1 MVAPV
6 GCSERSCGCE
16 EGRSGGTARYHP
28 NTSRVAPRIGQKH
41 ESDANKLD
49 EAAGIFSSE
58 ADQLATCS
66 AAVAD
71 ARGSLAAH
79 KASAVVPSASTSGPC
94 MTAFND
100 SLAFHG
106 MSMTRYW
113 MGKFM
118 GGDCRK
124 FAENR
129 LAILA
134 MVRDKINELF
144 GEAKATEFYNRHC
157 GILEQLNII
166 GHHTRRVA
174 MLSPAQIEE
183 LRVSCREYGGLFRGP
198 PGGGAMVVGFS
209 GLPIRIMPF
218 SLRKATSSK
227 LI

>member
-1 MVAPV
+1 
-6 GCSERSCGCE
+6 
-16 EGRSGGTARYHP
+16 
-28 NTSRVAPRIGQKH
+28 
-41 ESDANKLD
+41 
-49 EAAGIFSSE
+49 
-58 ADQLATCS
+58 
-66 AAVAD
+66 
-71 ARGSLAAH
+71 
-79 KASAVVPSASTSGPC
+79 

-106 MSMTRYW
+106 MGMTRYW